1 MQDRIQLKREEV
13 VGEGVALS
21 DINPITNAK
30 SVDDDSS
37 GVSLDVTL
45 ERIWQAINNSLSRVV
60 NSINGR
66 TGVVVITADDVGL
79 GNVTNVSYATIQE
92 WVVKE
97 MMDQFGV
104 KRLMLFDDES
114 DMNAQMSGWVH
125 DRGKVN
131 VPFYIRH
138 GSVDDAKAYIGYFT
152 WDETTSGIV
161 PVKKAIDTIGF
172 ADNSII
178 YNETINGRQLA
189 GGGIGVN
196 IWSGED
202 ALYIYDESSNNKA
215 TSGLAIRKDKIA
227 PELYV
232 FKGLYGADATEGDRN
247 ALIYTDNGST
257 PAADMKKLRINI
269 NGVTITDPDVYTC
282 YTFKKGDIILTNF
295 SDIEYRDS
303 SGDLNQNVDPLL
315 VCRESM
321 IGSITSVYDPTNA
334 GSAYVIDFYP
344 IKPYVGMGLK
354 YYEVHTADTT
364 NKRSNV
370 LGIDLLTGKM
380 TSAFV
385 DANLSGINVFNA
397 ADRARVE
404 EGEPKT
410 NNTVLP
416 DGQHT
421 TQLPYATNS
430 SFISPDFSMNVIPH
444 NVYTGDNAVIEN
456 WPSKSPDLSTVGED
470 AQPKSDQTFLGVNL
484 LKRLEDISG
493 TSKKNAFN
501 MSGLRV
507 VNDAERIYNAD
518 IGKSDND
525 VSDKLNGPGAGS
537 ISGGLMVNVGKFL
550 EIGDNVG
557 AGSTAK
563 QIGNYYEGGKVNVR
577 VNELFFKDSD
587 NKLDL
592 NLSHYSSYED
602 SDPNTVLAGGL
613 TYTPGDDSDPNV
625 VRTPGLTINRGMG
638 LRMSKFDRFGQPLP
652 RYTYT
657 RVEEEPEN
665 FDPTQYYKYNS
676 ETHEYVLG
684 QVGDTW
690 NGTAWF
696 TRSENTYEDNA
707 FLAVSVF
714 DTAFMDDFS
723 PDPDSHTDEDFIKQG
738 FGGLRYIVSDTRKT
752 NQASAIGLRVN
763 TQQGM
768 NGHALRLGSKAIGI
782 DEQNVVGVQLYRES
796 KKPIGDNNPLNIK
809 NWDEFAL
816 YKYIKQPWM
825 KEEVVSTKAFLPT
838 VGDVNT
844 IYYVK
849 EDKDE
854 TNSTWISRRY
864 IWTPDPSIEP
874 NHGKYELMF
883 EYYGD
888 YGELP
893 QVGNKN
899 KAYVIYNVDNNSHT
913 IRGELYQWEDAYRI
927 ELPESW
933 IPENFDPS
941 NPQAHYDPTY
951 RSPQGVTSAEAT
963 AILKYYAISQT
974 SHYKGYYRNGSFW
987 NGPSDASGEMVKV
1000 DGKYYEDLSTEKPH
1014 MFYIYHSSTDT
1025 YDSFGKNYNGSRS
1038 LCRQDIIPY
1047 DLDHSGTITA
1057 VDASIAL
1064 SYYAAFQA
1072 SPDKW
1077 PDSWWTDSSKTP
1089 RDFLAYYLTTYEGV
1103 KEYDHSQ
1110 YVRIRSTSY
1119 EGDFIPGLDIDV
1131 NEYQG
1136 MTTVLNG
1143 DIKKSIS
1150 IKVFDQS
1157 AGYENSGPD
1166 DIAKLG
1172 GLRFTTEG
1180 FLSVRVNESNT
1191 YNATTQMGRAGADV
1205 QSNLLDL
1212 EHGKSSGY
1220 KGLEQNLGSKGLMVY
1235 SNNVLGIQLT
1245 HDTRS
1250 EMNDNGE
1257 LCFDEYG
1264 SLHISPQYHGGGGG
1278 GELLTITDGTTTITY
1293 NGSEA
1298 KTITLGPGL
1307 ILEPDNP

>member
-456 WPSKSPDLSTVGED
+456 WPSKSPNLSTVGED
-470 AQPKSDQTFLGVNL
+470 AQPKADQTFLGVNL

-525 VSDKLNGPGAGS
+525 ATDKLNGPGAGS

-557 AGSTAK
+557 ADSTAK

-577 VNELFFKDSD
+577 VNELFFKDND
-587 NKLDL
+587 NRLDL
-592 NLSHYSSYED
+592 NLSHYSSYD
-602 SDPNTVLAGGL
+602 GIDPNDTLAGGL
-613 TYTPGDDSDPNV
+613 TYTAGDDTDPDVN
-625 VRTPGLTINRGMG
+625 RTPGLTINRGMG
-638 LRMSKFDRFGQPLP
+638 LRMSHYNRFGEIPP
-652 RYTYT
+652 KYSYRYLST
-657 RVEEEPEN
+657 EPEG
-665 FDPTQYYKYNS
+665 FDPTQYYKSNGS
-676 ETHEYVLG
+676 GGFIPGE
-684 QVGDTW
+684 VGDTW
-690 NGTAWF
+690 EGNSWFEQIENHYDENG
-696 TRSENTYEDNA
+696 
-707 FLAVSVF
+707 FLAVSIF
-714 DTAFMDDFS
+714 DPQFTGDF
-723 PDPDSHTDEDFIKQG
+723 DPGRESEDFMQQAY
-738 FGGLRYIVSDTRKT
+738 GGLRYIVSDTRKT
-752 NQASAIGLRVN
+752 HQTSAIGLRVN
-763 TQQGM
+763 EQQGL
-768 NGHALRLGSKAIGI
+768 NGHALRLGSKAVGI
-782 DEQNVVGVQLYRES
+782 DEHNVVGVQLYRES
-796 KKPIGDNNPLNIK
+796 SKPISDDNPLNIK

-816 YKYIKQPWM
+816 YKYVKMPWM
-825 KEEVVSTKAFLPT
+825 KEVEVSTKALLPS
-838 VGDVNT
+838 VGDLNT

-849 EDKDE
+849 EDIDE
-854 TNSTWISRRY
+854 NNQTWISRRY
-864 IWTPDPSIEP
+864 IWTSDPSIEP
-874 NHGKYELMF
+874 EHGKYELMF
-883 EYYGD
+883 EYYDD
-888 YGELP
+888 YDQLP
-893 QVGNKN
+893 RSSDVNPN
-899 KAYVIYNVDNNSHT
+899 KAYVVLKVNNADHT
-913 IRGELYQWEDAYRI
+913 IRGYLYQWETAYHVEI
-927 ELPESW
+927 PESW
-933 IPENFDPS
+933 VPESQSYNQGY
-941 NPQAHYDPTY
+941 NPPY
-951 RSPQGVTSAEAT
+951 GVNAVTATS
-963 AILKYYAISQT
+963 ILQYYAMTQT
-974 SHYKGYYRNGSFW
+974 SHEKGYYRNGSFW
-987 NGPSDASGEMVKV
+987 YGPTDASGEMIKK
-1000 DGKYYEDLSTEKPH
+1000 DGVYYEDITTPLPH
-1014 MFYIYHSSTDT
+1014 MYYIYHSSTDT
-1025 YDSFGKNYNGSRS
+1025 YDAFDQVGGRS
-1038 LCRQDIIPY
+1038 ICREDIIPY
-1047 DLDHSGTITA
+1047 DLNHDGAINA
-1057 VDASIAL
+1057 VDASLAL
-1064 SYYAAFQA
+1064 SYYADFMTNR
-1072 SPDKW
+1072 DKW
-1077 PDSWWTDSSKTP
+1077 PDNYWTDSTKEHAAKPP

-1103 KEYDHSQ
+1103 KEYDNPK
-1110 YVRIRSTSY
+1110 YVIMRSSDD
-1119 EGDFIPGLDIDV
+1119 GSFIPGLDIDV

-1136 MTTVLNG
+1136 ITTVLNG

-1150 IKVFDQS
+1150 VKLFDKS
-1157 AGYENSGPD
+1157 AGYDYDTANAEDLP
-1166 DIAKLG
+1166 KLG

-1191 YNATTQMGRAGADV
+1191 YNATTQLGRAGADV

-1212 EHGKSSGY
+1212 EHGKPSGY
-1220 KGLEQNLGSKGLMVY
+1220 KGLEQNIGSKGLMVY

-1245 HDTRS
+1245 HDARS